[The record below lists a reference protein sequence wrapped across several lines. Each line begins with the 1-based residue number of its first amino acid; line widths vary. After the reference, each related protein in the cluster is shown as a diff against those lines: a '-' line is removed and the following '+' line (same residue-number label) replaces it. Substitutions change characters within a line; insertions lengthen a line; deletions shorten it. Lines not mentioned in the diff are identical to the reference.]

1 MNLRISRVYDAAPTR
16 PEGYVEDVLSRGVV
30 DGEWL
35 TLPDEEYEDLK
46 RKYRQQPELPSMGKM
61 MLNAFN
67 AATDEIKARAERTK
81 PLEPEETRRRYAVCQ
96 GCEFFTTDQG
106 RCSKCGCFMKFK
118 SRLRS
123 QHCPEGK
130 W

>member
-1 MNLRISRVYDAAPTR
+1 MPAIPRVSASKYPTL
-16 PEGYVEDVLSRGVV
+16 GG
-30 DGEWL
+30 
-35 TLPDEEYEDLK
+35 
-46 RKYRQQPELPSMGKM
+46 M

-67 AATDEIKARAERTK
+67 AATDEIKARAERAK
-81 PLEPEETRRRYAVCQ
+81 PLDPDEVKRRYAVCQ
-96 GCEFFTTDQG
+96 GCEFFIANQG

-118 SRLRS
+118 SSLRS